1 VVDSAL
7 MNIHK
12 LKEGQKMIATQ
23 KRIDSKVF
31 IEAVRKYPEIFD
43 TG

>member
-1 VVDSAL
+1 
-7 MNIHK
+7 MNIEK
-12 LKEGQKMIATQ
+12 LKEGQRMIATQ

-31 IEAVRKYPEIFD
+31 IETVKRFPEIFD